1 MTPFSDLDVTASA
14 TGAIDTRVEGYFSS
28 SPFSVERR
36 ITLKAFFS
44 ALRKLSVKAVLGLQK
59 EVCSLF
65 FHVRR
70 IDYLTYF
77 GLQT

>member
-44 ALRKLSVKAVLGLQK
+44 ALRKLSVKAVLGLG
-59 EVCSLF
+59 SLLSLLSCPKNSLL
-65 FHVRR
+65 
-70 IDYLTYF
+70 D
-77 GLQT
+77 

>member
-44 ALRKLSVKAVLGLQK
+44 ALRKLSVKAVLGLRSK
-59 EVCSLF
+59 RKSALSSFMSEEF
-65 FHVRR
+65 
-70 IDYLTYF
+70 T
-77 GLQT
+77 T